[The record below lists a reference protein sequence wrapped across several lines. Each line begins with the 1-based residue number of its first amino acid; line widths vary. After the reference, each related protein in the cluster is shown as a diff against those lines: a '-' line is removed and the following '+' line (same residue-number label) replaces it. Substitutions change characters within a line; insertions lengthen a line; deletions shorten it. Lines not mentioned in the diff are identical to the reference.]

1 MEYGGSKRRVEKSNV
16 VTGSRPRA
24 TRGRG
29 DITACSF
36 HFTLVDRHFA
46 HTFGSV
52 STNPI
57 SPQHVAQQ
65 I

>member
-24 TRGRG
+24 ARGCG

-46 HTFGSV
+46 HTFGPV

-57 SPQHVAQQ
+57 SPHVAQQ